1 MEERAVNSIRLLPRD
16 DLETFAI
23 RAATHMRHSRMELE
37 ASHRILSVLT
47 GFLLGVLVATAGFLL
62 GASLG

>member
-1 MEERAVNSIRLLPRD
+1 MEERAVNSIRLLARD
-16 DLETFAI
+16 DLEAFAI
-23 RAATHMRHSRMELE
+23 RAASHVRDNRMELE
-37 ASHRILSVLT
+37 ASRDFLAVLL

>member
-16 DLETFAI
+16 DLEAFAL
-23 RAATHMRHSRMELE
+23 RAASHMRDNRMELE
-37 ASHRILSVLT
+37 ASRHFLATLT

-62 GASLG
+62 GSSLG

>member
-1 MEERAVNSIRLLPRD
+1 MQERAFNSIRLLPRD

-23 RAATHMRHSRMELE
+23 RAATHMRHSRMEME
-37 ASHRILSVLT
+37 ASRHFLAVLT